1 MKNKKTRTLIAFG
14 VLAGTMLTFN
24 APSLAKAESND
35 LTIFENGAFCKE
47 VIKHSAGSAI
57 DNGKWHNDGSWSA
70 SRVYLNEGIDLS
82 KYETITLTYMNSG
95 TATWVEFGVGNSKDQ
110 NEFDYV
116 TKGVTFI
123 NDGEEHNITYNIDDF
138 ASATTV
144 NCTWG
149 GTHDKSLDMTSIIG
163 FCIKA
168 GNVTV
173 NVSKITATPKQSV
186 ANDLNLFKD
195 GTWVETPTIDE
206 EVKTHSFIEDNMW
219 KIRGDGSTLCRIKFS
234 NSINLKNYKRLIIEY
249 KNSNAE
255 SIQFGIGTI
264 NSSWLIHQFIKMY
277 L

>member
-57 DNGKWHNDGSWSA
+57 DNGKWHNDASWNA

-173 NVSKITATPKQSV
+173 NVSKITATPKIEDKPV
-186 ANDLNLFKD
+186 
-195 GTWVETPTIDE
+195 IDE
-206 EVKTHSFIEDNMW
+206 TILKSSYSFTPPSYSQ
-219 KIRGDGSTLCRIKFS
+219 RPGRFRFS
-234 NSINLKNYKRLIIEY
+234 PRHWQASCAEY
-249 KNSNAE
+249 RCARPRFWFLPDSPVPRSATAE
-255 SIQFGIGTI
+255 YPG
-264 NSSWLIHQFIKMY
+264 
-277 L
+277 